1 MMGIMLLSELLKD
14 IFLNIPSQNEVEIT
28 GLTLDSRKVKP
39 GDLFFAIHGSHHD
52 GRLFISQAI
61 ARGAA
66 AILKSTTKEEVI
78 DTDNDIPIIPILKLQ
93 EKVALIAARFYG
105 NPAEKLRIIGVTGTN
120 GKTSCTHFIAQA
132 LTSLKIPC
140 GIIGTLGS
148 GFYGSLGEAGLTTP
162 DPIALQALLADFV
175 AQGAQA
181 VAMEVSSH
189 SIDQG
194 RVLAIPFEIGI
205 FTNLTQDHLDYHH
218 TMEAYASVKHRF
230 LAELPVKNV
239 ILNTDDAY
247 GRSWLPALVQQRN
260 VYAYGLEQLTSNV
273 PFVTAN
279 HIELSL
285 KGIHADIYS
294 PWGNEQVTLPLI
306 GCFNLHNALAVL
318 TALCVYGIPFR
329 EALGALNQLS
339 AVPGRMQLF
348 GGHQQPLVVVDYAHT
363 PDALENVLSALKSH
377 TKGKLICVFGCGGD
391 RDKGKRPQMAR
402 IAEKWANQVIITSD
416 NPRHEN
422 PEMIAN
428 EMLAGCLNPKAIQ
441 VQLDRSKAIQKSI
454 QSSSIN
460 DCILIAGKGAER
472 YQQIGDEKFPFDDAE
487 QVKIY
492 LSAYQPRLFV

>member
-1 MMGIMLLSELLKD
+1 MMGIMLLSELLQD
-14 IFLNIPSQNEVEIT
+14 ILPNFPSHADVKVGRLI
-28 GLTLDSRKVKP
+28 GDSRKIKP
-39 GDLFFAIHGSHHD
+39 GDAFFAIHGSHHD

-61 ARGAA
+61 QRGAVA
-66 AILKSTTKEEVI
+66 VLKDTKI
-78 DTDNDIPIIPILKLQ
+78 DETIDYYEGVPIIPILHLQ
-93 EKVALIAARFYG
+93 EKVALVAARFYG

-148 GFYGSLGEAGLTTP
+148 GFYGALGEAGLTTP

-175 AQGAQA
+175 AQGAKA

-194 RVLAIPFEIGI
+194 RILAIPFEIGI

-218 TMEAYASVKHRF
+218 TMEIYANVKRRF
-230 LAELPVKNV
+230 LAEYPVKNV
-239 ILNTDDAY
+239 ILNTDDMY
-247 GRSWLPALVQQRN
+247 GKSWLPTLIQQKN
-260 VYAYGLEQLTSNV
+260 VYAYGLEQLESDV
-273 PFVTAN
+273 PLVTAN
-279 HIELSL
+279 QIELSL
-285 KGIHADIYS
+285 KGIHAHIYS
-294 PWGNEQVTLPLI
+294 PWGNDRVTLPLI
-306 GCFNLHNALAVL
+306 GQFNLHNALAVL
-318 TALCVYGIPFR
+318 TALCVYGVPFD
-329 EALGALNQLS
+329 EALTALSQLS

-348 GGHQQPLVVVDYAHT
+348 GGNQQPLVVVDYAHT

-377 TKGKLICVFGCGGD
+377 TQGKLICVFGCGGD

-402 IAEKWANQVIITSD
+402 IAEHWADQVIMTSD

-422 PEMIAN
+422 PEVIAS
-428 EMLAGCLNPKAIQ
+428 EMLAGCINPKAIQ

-454 QSSSIN
+454 QSSSVN

-487 QVKIY
+487 QVKAY
-492 LSAYQPRLFV
+492 LSAYQPRMIV